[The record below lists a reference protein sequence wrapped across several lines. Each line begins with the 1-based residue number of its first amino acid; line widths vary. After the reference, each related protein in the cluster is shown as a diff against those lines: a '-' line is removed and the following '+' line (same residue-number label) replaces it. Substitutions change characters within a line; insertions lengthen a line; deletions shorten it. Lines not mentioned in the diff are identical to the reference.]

1 VLNDVLFLLVI
12 FTIDQEKAI
21 SQRCWKELQ
30 NEKLAKLRE
39 KLQLQVE
46 KLQQSK
52 NTFRS
57 LSRNLKE
64 RYGIIESTNVA
75 LEESRVHQLE
85 NHYSDTIGNHYLV
98 YIDLTSERLYKQ
110 ALVMKQICK
119 LFPLSRVRTSN
130 FRFLS
135 LQLLKYRFHS

>member
-46 KLQQSK
+46 KLQQSL
-52 NTFRS
+52 NIR
-57 LSRNLKE
+57 
-64 RYGIIESTNVA
+64 
-75 LEESRVHQLE
+75 
-85 NHYSDTIGNHYLV
+85 
-98 YIDLTSERLYKQ
+98 
-110 ALVMKQICK
+110 
-119 LFPLSRVRTSN
+119 P
-130 FRFLS
+130 
-135 LQLLKYRFHS
+135 